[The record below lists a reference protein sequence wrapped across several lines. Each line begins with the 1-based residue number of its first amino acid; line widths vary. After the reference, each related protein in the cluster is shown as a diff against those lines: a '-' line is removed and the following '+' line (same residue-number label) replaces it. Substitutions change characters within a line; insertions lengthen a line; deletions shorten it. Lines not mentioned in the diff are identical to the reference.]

1 MLPRG
6 GAGSLR
12 LQQFAVDKLLSA
24 SPMGWLE
31 RSFAAESSGAEVVY
45 FALSDA
51 AEQQQQPANRA
62 RPRCFLS
69 PPGRC
74 YSFGVP
80 VAPTLRERVRAARL
94 QGTLQ
99 RRLEQAPWGARGRV
113 LPLLCYSRRGGALLE
128 KGFLVQDERGL
139 RETQAFLEELL
150 RGLLPAPAHLWVYEQ
165 GEGGRLGCALW
176 DLKGAG
182 KESEL
187 LGRADV
193 MAAEEAEFHP
203 AVPHLLGNTVFRS
216 REAAQQVLEEC
227 TSILPESRLILEL
240 VDKCPKHPKKGNFPV
255 IVIEGL
261 DATGKTTVTRFLKDS
276 LNAVLLRT
284 PPSCVSQWRK
294 IFDDE
299 PPLIRRAFYALS
311 NYIVASEI
319 AEESSKS
326 PVILDRFWHSTAAY
340 AIATEITGNV
350 QNLPPPYHLVYH
362 WPDDLLSPDIV
373 LLLTVSPEER
383 VQRLRGRGIEKTREE
398 VDLEANDAFRQK
410 VEESYRRM
418 ENPICYI
425 LDANPPQ
432 EDVANAALNVIK
444 NHCHFP

>member
-1 MLPRG
+1 MLLRSA
-6 GAGSLR
+6 AGSLR
-12 LQQFAVDKLLSA
+12 LIRLTMDRLLSA
-24 SPMGWLE
+24 HQAGWLE
-31 RSFAAESSGAEVVY
+31 RSFVAESSGAEVDY
-45 FALSDA
+45 FALSGVGV
-51 AEQQQQPANRA
+51 QPANRA
-62 RPRCFLS
+62 RPRCFLP

-80 VAPTLRERVRAARL
+80 VVATPRERVRAARL
-94 QGTLQ
+94 KRTLQ

-113 LPLLCYSRRGGALLE
+113 LPLLCYSRDGALLE
-128 KGFLVQDERGL
+128 KGFLIQDEQGL
-139 RETQAFLEELL
+139 PETRAFLEELL
-150 RGLLPAPAHLWVYEQ
+150 AGLLLPAPAHLCVYEQ

-176 DLKGAG
+176 GFQGAG
-182 KESEL
+182 KEREL
-187 LGRADV
+187 LGRANV
-193 MAAEEAEFHP
+193 VAAEEAEFHP

-216 REAAQQVLEEC
+216 REAARQVLEEC
-227 TSILPESRLILEL
+227 TSIIPESRLILEL
-240 VDKCPKHPKKGNFPV
+240 VDKCPKQPKKGNFPV

-261 DATGKTTVTRFLKDS
+261 DATGKTTVTHFLKDS

-299 PPLIRRAFYALS
+299 PPLIRRAFYALT

-326 PVILDRFWHSTAAY
+326 PVILDRYWHSTTAY

-350 QNLPPPYHLVYH
+350 QNLPPPHHLVYH

-383 VQRLRGRGIEKTREE
+383 ARRLQGRGIEKTREE
-398 VDLEANDAFRQK
+398 VDLEANDVFRQK
-410 VEESYRRM
+410 VEESYRKM
-418 ENPICYI
+418 ENPACHI
-425 LDANPPQ
+425 LDANPPK
-432 EDVANAALNVIK
+432 EDVAKAALHLIK
-444 NHCHFP
+444 NHCHFL